1 MIKTAPIERGVL
13 SKAGKLE
20 RIMVVE
26 PVLDRRSGEP
36 IVTEDR
42 TPGPFRAL
50 PRDGRDRILGNPD
63 KGILSYEA
71 SGRWKPNY
79 QRYEGTFLAGVQ
91 CWKCGRDLIGP
102 APALRKSPDGQ
113 AYQVMI
119 NGQPGVMLMPYN
131 HYREGLYHYR
141 RADGLGADFSY
152 LHCADCTIQNADGP
166 DLLAC
171 YLAGHDISR
180 AVFNL
185 YDDDT
190 WAQWMWRYSGIEL
203 DQKSGASKGPED
215 LMREARGGRQ

>member
-1 MIKTAPIERGVL
+1 MIKTAPVERGIL
-13 SKAGKLE
+13 NDRGKIELV
-20 RIMVVE
+20 MVVE

-42 TPGPFRAL
+42 KPEPWRAL
-50 PRDGRDRILGNPD
+50 PRESRER
-63 KGILSYEA
+63 ILSYDT
-71 SGRWKPNY
+71 SGLWKPRY
-79 QRYEGTFLAGVQ
+79 QRYEGNFLAGVQ

-113 AYQVMI
+113 AYQVML
-119 NGQPGVMLMPYN
+119 NGQPAVMLLPYN

-180 AVFNL
+180 AIFNL

-203 DQKSGASKGPED
+203 DQKNGASKGPED
-215 LMREARGGRQ
+215 LMKEARGSR